1 MALVLLVYGP
11 SLGGGFVYDDEALIE
26 KDPRVREGKLLA
38 AVTEPYW
45 GERHGGLY
53 RPVTTL
59 SFVLQG
65 RVSRKP
71 LGFRV
76 VNLALHAGATVLAFA
91 LARRLTESER
101 AAFLAA
107 AIFAVH
113 PIHVEAVAN
122 VVGRAESLGF
132 LLAGAAW
139 LLAVP
144 AAEEGRPGGLALAA
158 LLATLGTLAKEN
170 ALALVLAAPLEAL
183 LFRRR
188 ALLAALPAATALVL
202 ALGARWL
209 VLGTALTPSGA
220 GISEIMNPLAGSSF
234 AVRAANAPLL
244 LLVYLEHLAFPIG
257 LAPDYGGA
265 TIALEPGLGGRAVL
279 HGLAAA
285 GLLAIP
291 PIFSGRRGAFASGLV
306 VLTLLPVLQLVT
318 VGTLVGDR
326 LAYAASFGFAL
337 ALAQLRPPRLAAA
350 LVLGLAAGI
359 ATADAL
365 AWKDTIGLFRRSLTR
380 VPSSAMIPYVLGQLL
395 ANEDPLPREDA
406 AEARELL
413 VRAAALAP
421 REAAGPL
428 VHLAILEAKT
438 GDAPAARRHA
448 REALALNPREELAKA
463 ARDLL
468 EHLPGD

>member
-1 MALVLLVYGP
+1 M
-11 SLGGGFVYDDEALIE
+11 
-26 KDPRVREGKLLA
+26 
-38 AVTEPYW
+38 
-45 GERHGGLY
+45 
-53 RPVTTL
+53 
-59 SFVLQG
+59 
-65 RVSRKP
+65 
-71 LGFRV
+71 
-76 VNLALHAGATVLAFA
+76 NLALHAGATILALA
-91 LARRLTESER
+91 LARRVTGSDR

-113 PIHVEAVAN
+113 PIHVEVVAN

-132 LLAGAAW
+132 LLAGGAW

-144 AAEEGRPGGLALAA
+144 AAEEGRAGGLAAAA

-183 LFRRR
+183 LLRRR
-188 ALLAALPAATALVL
+188 ALLAGVPAATALVL
-202 ALGARWL
+202 ALGARWA
-209 VLGTALTPSGA
+209 VLGEALTPSEA
-220 GISEIMNPLAGSSF
+220 GISGIMNPLAGSSL

-244 LLVYLEHLAFPIG
+244 LLVYLEHLAFPVG

-265 TIALEPGLGGRAVL
+265 TIALEPGLTGRALL
-279 HGLAAA
+279 HGLAAG

-291 PIFSGRRGAFASGLV
+291 PIFSGRKGTFASGLV

-337 ALAQLRPPRLAAA
+337 ALAQLRPPRLATA

-359 ATADAL
+359 AAADAR
-365 AWKDTIGLFRRSLTR
+365 AWNDTIGLFRRSLTR

-395 ANEDPLPREDA
+395 ADQDPLPRDDA
-406 AEARELL
+406 AEAKELL

-421 REAAGPL
+421 KERAGPL

-438 GDAPAARRHA
+438 GDVSAARRDA
-448 REALALNPREELAKA
+448 REALALGPREDLARA

-468 EHLPGD
+468 AHLPGD